1 MDIIND
7 DYDEDDDYDF
17 EKVKNPDYH
26 KTVRI
31 YLNVLYSAKIASTVC
46 PEAYASVAS
55 SNSSSKSSSSVTG
68 ASTGTS
74 STGAGAGSFSA
85 ITFTG
90 TFTSTSL

>member
-7 DYDEDDDYDF
+7 DYSDDYDDDDDDDS

-46 PEAYASVAS
+46 SED
-55 SNSSSKSSSSVTG
+55 
-68 ASTGTS
+68 
-74 STGAGAGSFSA
+74 
-85 ITFTG
+85 
-90 TFTSTSL
+90 